1 MESKKFL
8 RSTKSTGVWRRGVF
22 IDIQNIYMSVKAV
35 FPGQQ
40 INYQAVMDYL
50 NEDGVLTT
58 FTAFSCVDPE
68 RQEQKG
74 FLMAMALMGY
84 RVVTKPIKRM
94 ADGNIKANMDMEI
107 AMEVLDQAPYLDEI
121 VLITGDGDFT
131 SLVNRLVQRGKFVS
145 VIGPDRFTAPELIQ
159 ACHAF
164 LNFSQI
170 PDALEPRSNEGGR
183 NGSGQ

>member
-1 MESKKFL
+1 MHTFL
-8 RSTKSTGVWRRGVF
+8 TLVCNPKLIS
-22 IDIQNIYMSVKAV
+22 
-35 FPGQQ
+35 
-40 INYQAVMDYL
+40 L
-50 NEDGVLTT
+50 
-58 FTAFSCVDPE
+58 
-68 RQEQKG
+68 
-74 FLMAMALMGY
+74 Y

-170 PDALEPRSNEGGR
+170 PGALEPRSNEGGR
-183 NGSGQ
+183 NGSGQQKSQSALLSCGFKSRRLHECNKKLLLVSWENLRR